1 MEILNAISTRRARR
15 AIDRRTLPEE
25 VVNRLFDAAV
35 LAPSC
40 ANAQPWRFF
49 AVRSPE
55 KLEAVRP
62 ALTEGNRWGTAAPL
76 IVVVTTKPS
85 LDARLEEGR
94 DYAVF
99 DTGMAAMN
107 LMLQATAEGLYAH
120 PIAGFNPKKV
130 KEALALD
137 PDLIVVTLVIVGYP
151 GSEELLN
158 DYQKGSEKSVR
169 TRKAIGEVVSF
180 M

>member
-1 MEILNAISTRRARR
+1 MEILNAITVRRARR
-15 AIDRRTLPEE
+15 AIAPKVLPDE
-25 VVNRLFDAAV
+25 VVNRLFEAAV

-55 KLEAVRP
+55 KLAAVRP
-62 ALTEGNRWGTAAPL
+62 ALTEGNKWGTVAPL
-76 IVVVTTKPS
+76 LVVVTTKPS

-94 DYAVF
+94 DYALF
-99 DTGMAAMN
+99 DTGMATMN

-130 KEALALD
+130 REALGLE
-137 PDLIVVTLVIVGYP
+137 PDLVIVTLVIVGYP
-151 GSEELLN
+151 GGEELLN
-158 DYQKGSEKSVR
+158 DFQKASEKSDR
-169 TRKAIGEVVSF
+169 TRKPLGEVVGF